1 MQDASKRVLAMYD
14 VRGIQDYIYR
24 NPKVKDA
31 MGASALV
38 EHIIEDA
45 LEDAVGENLRAQLK
59 WCDDD
64 NGPLPF
70 ELKELKDKDVYVLY
84 IGGGNAYV
92 SFRDAELCKQINRYM
107 SKYIIEH
114 TYSLQLATAFVDQT
128 GDYKKDY
135 EKLTETM
142 QSVKSQMTDSKP
154 LGALPVMQVELR
166 TGYPLTDENGSE
178 ETHLKEEAKKN
189 LLEKEEGSNF
199 ENLVLEKGEDSM
211 LAVVHMDGNN
221 MGQRI
226 TNLIK
231 GKDTYEEAVPL
242 MRLISY
248 NIAHAYAETFN
259 DVRNKLTG
267 EKTII
272 RKIIV
277 AGDDITYVC
286 TASEALKSV
295 KMFCEKITGRTMNGK
310 SEPDDIRKY
319 GFSVCGGIA
328 YMHSHFPFDIAYN
341 TAEALCD
348 SAKKRAK
355 EESNKDGDRVGNF
368 VDFQICRDV
377 RCQHLKE
384 TRTREYTAPTG
395 ESLTLRPYF
404 IPTENDFGLGK
415 NRDKAYNFNVLMD
428 NIRWFANEK
437 NLPRSFSKRLRNMYS
452 TGARQMEGFCAF
464 LRSRSWKLP
473 EGKNFETQNLF
484 IDLDKTRTAVYFDAL
499 ELMDIEGKR
508 EV

>member
-14 VRGIQDYIYR
+14 VRGIQNYIYR

-38 EHIIEDA
+38 EHIIEKA
-45 LEDAVGENLRAQLK
+45 LKEAAGKDENLRTQLK
-59 WCDDD
+59 WCDE

-70 ELKELKDKDVYVLY
+70 EPKDEDVYVLY

-92 SFRDAELCKQINRYM
+92 SFRDAPLCRQINRYM

-178 ETHLKEEAKKN
+178 ETRLKEEAKKE
-189 LLEKEEGSNF
+189 LFEKKAESNF

-211 LAVVHMDGNN
+211 LAVVHLDGNN

-259 DVRNKLTG
+259 DVRDKLTG

-286 TASEALKSV
+286 TASEALDSV
-295 KMFCEKITGRTMNGK
+295 KLFCEEITGRTMNGK
-310 SEPDDIRKY
+310 SEPDDIKTY

-341 TAEALCD
+341 TAEKLCD

-384 TRTREYTAPTG
+384 TRAREYTAPTG

-415 NRDKAYNFNVLMD
+415 NRDQAYSYD
-428 NIRWFANEK
+428 NLDTAVKWFTDTDK
-437 NLPRSFSKRLRNMYS
+437 IPRSFAKQLRNTYS
-452 TGARQMEGFCAF
+452 TGEKQLEGLCAF
-464 LRSRSWKLP
+464 LRSRGKKLP
-473 EGKNFETQNLF
+473 GDLEYYTDNLF
-484 IDLDKTRTAVYFDAL
+484 VDMGDLRTAKYFDAL
-499 ELMDIEGKR
+499 ELMDIEGEKAD
-508 EV
+508 E